1 MIAWMAALPLMAQ
14 TTASSS
20 KAPDATMVAT
30 TSAPAEAPQTAGLKF
45 GHISYEQAVKLM
57 PEYAEVQSQLQ
68 QLRAKYDEETMR
80 VAQEFNDKYEEF
92 LEGQANFPRAIYQKR
107 QLELEDLMNR
117 NITFKQESLR
127 LLKQAEQEA
136 MKPLHE
142 RMAQLLRIIAEDRGY
157 AFIINTDGNACPYI
171 NPAQGTDLL
180 PIVTATLKK

>member
-1 MIAWMAALPLMAQ
+1 MAALPLMAQ
-14 TTASSS
+14 ITASSS
-20 KAPDATMVAT
+20 KVPDATMVAT

-92 LEGQANFPRAIYQKR
+92 LEGQANFPQAIYQKR

>member
-1 MIAWMAALPLMAQ
+1 
-14 TTASSS
+14 
-20 KAPDATMVAT
+20 
-30 TSAPAEAPQTAGLKF
+30 
-45 GHISYEQAVKLM
+45 
-57 PEYAEVQSQLQ
+57 
-68 QLRAKYDEETMR
+68 MR

-92 LEGQANFPRAIYQKR
+92 LEGQANFPQAIYQKR

-171 NPAQGTDLL
+171 TPAQGTDLL